1 MCVPCVRESRKV
13 AFAERLAGF
22 EQRVQ
27 ALARGLRLG
36 RFLHLHQSVTAEV
49 RGGVAEHL
57 ERVRGSVPATLE
69 LAGEVAV
76 HWLRVGPRGARVVP
90 GRPDVRIA
98 ARDGSAVGGRRGRD
112 VDAVGQTRRGRRRR
126 RRRCGHRRPRPRK
139 ARGGGGGEDI
149 TSPGTRGR
157 LPFLRRS
164 RVEMPV
170 VAQGGGHEGH
180 ERSPGRSLRGR
191 HGTEVDDPGAPPRTV
206 PRTVKKEDG

>member
-57 ERVRGSVPATLE
+57 ERVRWTSTATFE

-76 HWLRVGPRGARVVP
+76 HSLRVPFPRGARVFVP

-191 HGTEVDDPGAPPRTV
+191 HGTARWTGRGHRLELCLGR
-206 PRTVKKEDG
+206 

>member
-1 MCVPCVRESRKV
+1 MQP
-13 AFAERLAGF
+13 
-22 EQRVQ
+22 
-27 ALARGLRLG
+27 LARGLRLG
-36 RFLHLHQSVTAEV
+36 GFLHLHQSVTAEV

-180 ERSPGRSLRGR
+180 ERSSGRSLRGR